1 MKDQLVL
8 SHLHLH
14 AVLPRLADVARF
26 DDKAADIA
34 RRMNG
39 TIQFKVQ
46 GGPSRYIS
54 FENGV
59 VSTGRGHAP
68 DSAISMLFI
77 NNRQL
82 NNMFLG
88 KTVVPVVYKGIW
100 RVKMLKDFQEL
111 SKCMEGYL
119 KNPDYV
125 AQKSEEHK
133 RFVVKLL
140 LTIAAN
146 GIKEVGEQD
155 THGKGMAARTP
166 DGLMQLVVGG
176 TDIAMHVEKFGNN
189 FRVGEGPAKK
199 PNAIMTFKD
208 VDTAFDMLRNR
219 LDVMAALAGLD
230 ITIQGLVPMVDN
242 LGAVMA
248 IAGTY
253 LDS

>member
-46 GGPSRYIS
+46 GGPSRYVT
-54 FENGV
+54 FEGGAVN
-59 VSTGRGHAP
+59 SGRGNAP
-68 DSAISMLFI
+68 TSDVAMLFV
-77 NNRQL
+77 NSRQL

-88 KTVVPVVYKGIW
+88 KTVVPIVYKGIW
-100 RVKMLKDFQEL
+100 RVKLLKDFQEL
-111 SKCMEGYL
+111 SKCMEDYL

-146 GIKEVGEQD
+146 GIKEVGEQEA
-155 THGKGMAARTP
+155 HGKKLAGKTP
-166 DGLMQLVVGG
+166 DGILDIRVGG
-176 TDIAMHVEKFGNN
+176 TDIAVHIEKFGNN
-189 FRVGEGPAKK
+189 FRVGEGASKK
-199 PNAIMTFKD
+199 PNTIMTFKD
-208 VDTAFDMLRNR
+208 VDIAFEMLRNR
-219 LDVMAALAGLD
+219 LDSMAALGSLD
-230 ITIQGLVPMVDN
+230 ITIQGMVPMVDN
-242 LGAVMA
+242 LGAVMG
-248 IAGTY
+248 IAGKY
-253 LDS
+253 LEG